1 MSFKR
6 SKWKG
11 VLLKNN
17 FYKKIKKKSKSSIK
31 IFNRNCIIT
40 PICLGNT
47 FEIHNGKT
55 FIKLVITEDMI
66 GYKFGEFSITR
77 KRNLFNK
84 K

>member
-11 VLLKNN
+11 VLLKNYL
-17 FYKKIKKKSKSSIK
+17 YKKIKKNSNSSIK

-40 PICLGNT
+40 PICIGNT
-47 FEIHNGKT
+47 FEIYSGKNFT
-55 FIKLVITEDMI
+55 KLIITEEML
-66 GYKFGEFSITR
+66 GHKFGEFSITR
-77 KRNLFNK
+77 KKNLFK

>member
-11 VLLKNN
+11 ILLKNN
-17 FYKKIKKKSKSSIK
+17 FYKKIQKKSKSSIK

-40 PICLGNT
+40 PLCLGHT

-66 GYKFGEFSITR
+66 GYKFGEFSTTR
-77 KRNLFNK
+77 KKNLFHK